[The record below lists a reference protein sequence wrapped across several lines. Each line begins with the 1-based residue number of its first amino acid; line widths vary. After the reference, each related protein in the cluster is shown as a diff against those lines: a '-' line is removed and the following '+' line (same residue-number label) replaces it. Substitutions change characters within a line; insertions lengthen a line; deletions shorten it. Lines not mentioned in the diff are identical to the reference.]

1 MCVCVCVCVM
11 ETDTSSSV
19 TLTVAYGEEQLVQVG
34 PVGLSAVVED
44 VMAVLEVE
52 TGLPVTEQVLVFAG
66 KRLAARDTVA
76 MCGLKDGDVLMLMRS
91 EERARSSAA
100 PGGPSSGGGGA
111 QDVQAAMRLSDTTGE
126 AEDPNA
132 FIQAARGNAGIMGQ
146 LRQVHPGL
154 AEAVTNG
161 DVTTMQTF
169 LKQVHARRREYQ
181 ERVRREAQ
189 LATADPFD
197 VQAQMEIERRIM
209 QSQVEENF
217 QSAMEH
223 NPESFANVIMLYID
237 VEVNGKPLKAFVD
250 SGAQR
255 TIMSDACAR
264 ACNLTRL
271 VDERFQGIAQGVGT
285 GKILGRVHS
294 APLRIAGTFFPCTF
308 TILENQSVDLLLGLD
323 MLKRFQCCIDL
334 EKNELRLRD
343 ESASGGIL
351 SVRFLGEHELPENA
365 KEKRDELPPSQ

>member
-1 MCVCVCVCVM
+1 M

-91 EERARSSAA
+91 EERARSGAA
-100 PGGPSSGGGGA
+100 PGGPSSDGGGA

-132 FIQAARGNAGIMGQ
+132 FIQAARGNAGVMGQ

-154 AEAVTNG
+154 AEAVTKGN
-161 DVTTMQTF
+161 VTTMQTF

-181 ERVRREAQ
+181 EQVRREAQ

-365 KEKRDELPPSQ
+365 KEKRDEQPPSQ